1 MFLSKPYL
9 GESWSLLQF
18 YVQLLWEKVGVK
30 SRCISTFQAPAEL
43 QQNPLLFG
51 TSLGEGWS
59 DFHAIFWDKHCL
71 KLLWENIGVKS
82 GCISNFPGGE
92 VVVKFE
98 ASLGE
103 VWSQIYFCLQFLWE
117 KAGVK
122 TIPINF
128 LGRSWSQLYFQ

>member
-1 MFLSKPYL
+1 MRF
-9 GESWSLLQF
+9 
-18 YVQLLWEKVGVK
+18 
-30 SRCISTFQAPAEL
+30 
-43 QQNPLLFG
+43 
-51 TSLGEGWS
+51 
-59 DFHAIFWDKHCL
+59 FWDKHCL